1 VFSDKPSTTVSVS
14 NATKNRKKSSS
25 SSGSDSDMSV
35 GAAVIAAIH
44 DLSSDRKLSLSNMRL
59 PYDMSVLSALVSVP
73 ITASVTIDAKQL
85 FVSSP
90 IFLAATAVR
99 EKVLDF
105 LKGEVLVSGF
115 EGDEEHLGVDPG
127 PRPGGVSGYST
138 ADAVCASLKLWTALV
153 TVGAESS
160 SDKEVEEKK
169 NRAIGVRGKCREK
182 GVNKEDDTV
191 SGDKGSDD
199 EGEGEAEEEEDDVM
213 PDDVRELVD
222 ALFDCIACDGASVC
236 GLTIDGISS
245 RSAVFEAAALCAVE
259 AIRLRV
265 VGRLLQV
272 ERWHRL
278 GWAFISPNEGTRR
291 RLLSALNSLI
301 QTTAVHPR
309 FLAYSCLL
317 ATDDSLA
324 GAAEQGLMFAV
335 RRLRS
340 THDALCGVAIE
351 KNSDQLRAL
360 AEINM
365 PETLLPYVL
374 HLLSYHPDFP
384 TSSSIEDEADKR
396 RLKGIMRNLR
406 LVIDTL
412 LNSLKDDIGN
422 LSFLLKQVNMIS
434 QHYQDSLDPEN
445 IGLNFVTILATKILS
460 EKIKTVENVS
470 AYPGDIRLPIELF
483 QLREN
488 TAKRGRNVREGLGD
502 VDLAIENVLKK
513 GRQAGGKNR
522 ILGRPV
528 PRRIG
533 SASPKKRSTASPKVS
548 SALGK
553 KDRMEEDDEEEE
565 EEGVKKSTARG
576 RGKGKKNVR
585 PPLPVEAPE
594 RVSSRLQRGTG
605 KQSVSYEE
613 KEESDNEVDGWEAA
627 AAEIS
632 LSQSSREGRRKTA
645 DSVGERRDS
654 VKVSKASSRGND
666 RSSGV
671 REQLVNDDKMDVENE
686 EQGEEEGEGEGEGED
701 ENTPSDAYAFLVPSK
716 TTALKRGGGGV
727 AAQSSSAPPAQ
738 DSRRKTSQLTSLP
751 RSDSEVESE
760 EESHSPPVSS
770 LDSREESPEEEKEE
784 EEEEE
789 ESEESQPVRGRGKGR
804 GRVVSMQVPPPNLK
818 SFKVLGSD
826 APPSR
831 GSKRVSDR

>member
-1 VFSDKPSTTVSVS
+1 
-14 NATKNRKKSSS
+14 
-25 SSGSDSDMSV
+25 
-35 GAAVIAAIH
+35 
-44 DLSSDRKLSLSNMRL
+44 MRL
-59 PYDMSVLSALVSVP
+59 PFDMSVLSALVSVP
-73 ITASVTIDAKQL
+73 ITASVTIDAKKL
-85 FVSSP
+85 FVSSS
-90 IFLAATAVR
+90 IYLAVTSVR
-99 EKVLDF
+99 EKVLEF
-105 LKGEVLVSGF
+105 LKCEVLVSGF

-127 PRPGGVSGYST
+127 PRPGGQTGYST

-160 SDKEVEEKK
+160 DKEMDEKK
-169 NRAIGVRGKCREK
+169 SEAIVKGKKSSK
-182 GVNKEDDTV
+182 GGGKEDGDEN
-191 SGDKGSDD
+191 GDKRSDD
-199 EGEGEAEEEEDDVM
+199 EGEGEDEDEDDVM

-222 ALFDCIACDGASVC
+222 TLFDCIACDGASVC
-236 GLTIDGISS
+236 GLAIDGISS

-265 VGRLLQV
+265 VGRLLQI

-291 RLLSALNSLI
+291 RLLGALNSLI

-317 ATDDSLA
+317 ATDENLA

-434 QHYQDSLDPEN
+434 QHYEDSLDPEN

-483 QLREN
+483 RVREN

-553 KDRMEEDDEEEE
+553 KERMEEDDEEE
-565 EEGVKKSTARG
+565 GMKKSTARG
-576 RGKGKKNVR
+576 KGKGKKSER

-594 RVSSRLQRGTG
+594 RVSSRLQRGGG
-605 KQSVSYEE
+605 KQSVSYQE
-613 KEESDNEVDGWEAA
+613 KEESDNEVDEWEAA

-632 LSQSSREGRRKTA
+632 QSQNSRASNGSVEGRRTTSQSA
-645 DSVGERRDS
+645 GERRES
-654 VKVSKASSRGND
+654 GKVSVASSKGND

-671 REQLVNDDKMDVENE
+671 RQHVKDDDEMDVEEQGE
-686 EQGEEEGEGEGEGED
+686 EQGEEEGECED
-701 ENTPSDAYAFLVPSK
+701 TPSDAYAFLVPSK
-716 TTALKRGGGGV
+716 TEALKRGGGGR
-727 AAQSSSAPPAQ
+727 QSSSAPAVQ
-738 DSRRKTSQLTSLP
+738 NSRRKSSQLTSLP
-751 RSDSEVESE
+751 RSDSEVEAE
-760 EESHSPPVSS
+760 EESQSPPVSS
-770 LDSREESPEEEKEE
+770 LDSREQSPDKEEVEE

-789 ESEESQPVRGRGKGR
+789 ASEVSQPVRGRGR
-804 GRVVSMQVPPPNLK
+804 GRVVVPPPHPK
-818 SFKVLGSD
+818 SFKALGSE
-826 APPSR
+826 APVSR
-831 GSKRVSDR
+831 GSKRVSERYAADCFSMLIELDLNNVDKSNY